1 MDDISSKPNLY
12 VFSINNKHTHS
23 SRIVVIVVQPYDF
36 SNKNRIYN
44 LTGTSVI
51 ERLKQNVNSHNKQ
64 IMETIWWYC
73 DCFLLLNTILNNDF
87 FL

>member
-23 SRIVVIVVQPYDF
+23 RSIVVIVVQPYDF
-36 SNKNRIYN
+36 SNKNRN
-44 LTGTSVI
+44 LTETSVI

-73 DCFLLLNTILNNDF
+73 DCFLLLNTIPNNIF
-87 FL
+87 SL